1 MEKRDLNN
9 QEKTTD
15 ILANRMLPKRDFEKV
30 IEHDKVYANSLNK
43 HIEFLTI
50 KNDILGKK
58 SQEVLANQTR
68 EGIVKNIDTLCGWTE
83 SHIQLLDYTAKQRIQ
98 QKLVDDKVNHF
109 ENVFLPQYNKEI
121 KESEENFNTTL
132 KLAQDRA
139 DKKEKGFEELLS
151 KINMELTWWGKVD
164 LKTKANEE
172 IKLQLYKP
180 LKRLNSAYD
189 RLEKENKDA
198 KTNS

>member
-30 IEHDKVYANSLNK
+30 IEHDKTYANSLNQ

-50 KNDILGKK
+50 KHDILGKR
-58 SQEVLANQTR
+58 SQEVLQKQTR
-68 EGIVKNIDTLCGWTE
+68 ELIVKNIDTLCDWTE

-189 RLEKENKDA
+189 RLEKENENA